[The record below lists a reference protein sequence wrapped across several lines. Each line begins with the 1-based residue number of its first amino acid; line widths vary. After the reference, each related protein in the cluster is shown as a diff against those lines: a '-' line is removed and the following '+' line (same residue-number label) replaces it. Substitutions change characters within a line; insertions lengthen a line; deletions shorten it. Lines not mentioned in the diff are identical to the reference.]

1 MKQYTYLTLLL
12 ILQTGFLSAQ
22 IGIGTQLPDESSIL
36 DIESKNK
43 GVLFPRVTTSERDQI
58 LSPANALLIYNT
70 SFQTIQVNIGTKIN
84 PNWVSIGNNQN
95 TSAVNTLLTSGK
107 LFVGD
112 ETNIAKEVSVSG
124 DATLSNIGVLNI
136 NNSAVISKTLTN
148 YTIDS
153 GPINAS
159 NTILQAIQK
168 LDGNQ
173 KRQEFISIDTAALDL
188 KANISSPTFTGIVGG
203 ITASMV
209 GLGNVNNTSDSSKP
223 ISSLTQA
230 ALDLKEDKINKITDI
245 NSDPT
250 SEIKYP
256 SVSAVKNYVN
266 AYNPVHAIQTIDR
279 AYTAEGTDYTLLC
292 NNETTAFELILPD
305 ASEALGKIYVIR
317 KIDESINIL
326 TISPPLKLTE
336 ITFIAS
342 LNYPKTIRIQSN
354 GTDWYVID

>member
-1 MKQYTYLTLLL
+1 LKLTKNKKVMKQYTYLTLLL
-12 ILQTGFLSAQ
+12 LLQTGFLSAQ

-70 SFQTIQVNIGTKIN
+70 SVQTIQVNIGTKIN

-173 KRQEFISIDTAALDL
+173 RIQPFRLITE
-188 KANISSPTFTGIVGG
+188 NYIVLL
-203 ITASMV
+203 T
-209 GLGNVNNTSDSSKP
+209 DS
-223 ISSLTQA
+223 
-230 ALDLKEDKINKITDI
+230 
-245 NSDPT
+245 
-250 SEIKYP
+250 
-256 SVSAVKNYVN
+256 
-266 AYNPVHAIQTIDR
+266 
-279 AYTAEGTDYTLLC
+279 TLLC
-292 NNETTAFELILPD
+292 DTELKSFTINLPD
-305 ASEALGKIYVIR
+305 PVSCAGKTYIIS
-317 KIDESINIL
+317 KIDESYNELNINPSIL
-326 TISPPLKLTE
+326 LTKSNSISK
-336 ITFIAS
+336 
-342 LNYPKTIRIQSN
+342 LNYSKFFKIQSDGLSWQIIN
-354 GTDWYVID
+354 